1 MSIPPPGAIDCDVH
15 PALPGTHVLLPYL
28 DEYWREH
35 VLMRGLERDNYD
47 LGAYPPNAPLSG
59 RPDWRDGGKR
69 PGSDPAL
76 LRAQALDAF
85 GSRFAICNVLHG
97 AQAIFSEDLSAA
109 FCRAINQWLAAEWLD
124 ADPRL
129 RASIVVPVHSP
140 ELAAQEI
147 ERCAEDRRFVQVL
160 LLAMQELPLGRRQN
174 WPIYRAAERLGLPVG
189 IHAGSTMRHP
199 TTSIGWPSY
208 LLEDY
213 VAQAQGFAAALN
225 SLVAEGVFVEFP
237 RLKVVLIESGVT
249 WLPAWIWRANKTW
262 RGVRAE
268 VPWLK
273 RPPAEYLREHV
284 RLTLQ
289 PFDAPPEPAQV
300 QRVLEE
306 IGSDEMLLFAT
317 DYPHWHFD
325 GAEALPDGLPAGLAR
340 KILVDNPMS
349 TYPRL
354 DPSPNPLPQ
363 GEGAKEA
370 KESLR

>member
-1 MSIPPPGAIDCDVH
+1 MTSPYASSVGGEPVSIPPPGAIDCDVH
-15 PALPGTHVLLPYL
+15 PALPGTRVLLPYL
-28 DEYWREH
+28 DGTWREH
-35 VLMRGLERDNYD
+35 IEMRGLERDNYD

-59 RPDWRDGGKR
+59 RPDWRPGGKR
-69 PGSDPAL
+69 PGSDPAT

-109 FCRAINQWLAAEWLD
+109 FCRAINRWIAAEWLD

-129 RASIVVPVHSP
+129 RASIVVPGHSP
-140 ELAAQEI
+140 ELAAREI
-147 ERCAEDRRFVQVL
+147 ERCAEDHRFVQVL

-189 IHAGSTMRHP
+189 IHAGSTMRHA

-213 VAQAQGFAAALN
+213 VAQSQGCAGALN
-225 SLVAEGVFVEFP
+225 SLIVEGVFVEFP

-249 WLPAWIWRANKTW
+249 WLPAWIWRATKTW

-273 RPPAEYLREHV
+273 RSPAEYVREHV
-284 RLTLQ
+284 RLTIQ
-289 PFDAPPEPAQV
+289 PFDAPPERAQM
-300 QRVLEE
+300 QRILDE
-306 IGSDEMLLFAT
+306 IASDEMLLFAT

-325 GAEALPDGLPAGLAR
+325 GMDALPDGLPAGLLQ
-340 KILVDNPMS
+340 KILVGNPMS

-354 DPSPNPLPQ
+354 A
-363 GEGAKEA
+363 E
-370 KESLR
+370 